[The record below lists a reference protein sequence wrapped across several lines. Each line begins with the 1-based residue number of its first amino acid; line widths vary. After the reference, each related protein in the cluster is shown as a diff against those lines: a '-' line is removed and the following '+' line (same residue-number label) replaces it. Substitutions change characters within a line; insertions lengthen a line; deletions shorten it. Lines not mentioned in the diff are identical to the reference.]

1 MSIVKSRELTPSDNP
16 AEIEGNIRG
25 LVRQQNSA
33 VRQPENSGERAST
46 LMRRLSLES
55 TREIDRLIDD
65 LKNVRGKLE
74 DDGNRVQSAIVGYA
88 SLSQSVIQLTKIVS
102 DSMTHVKRVSDAP
115 SISTEALNSMVP
127 TSDEQ
132 K

>member
-1 MSIVKSRELTPSDNP
+1 MSIVKSRELTRSDNP

-33 VRQPENSGERAST
+33 VRQPENGGEQAST

-55 TREIDRLIDD
+55 TREVDRLIDD
-65 LKNVRGKLE
+65 LKNLRGKLE

-127 TSDEQ
+127 TPDDQ

>member
-1 MSIVKSRELTPSDNP
+1 
-16 AEIEGNIRG
+16 
-25 LVRQQNSA
+25 
-33 VRQPENSGERAST
+33 
-46 LMRRLSLES
+46 MRRLSLES
-55 TREIDRLIDD
+55 TREVDRLIDD
-65 LKNVRGKLE
+65 LKNLRGKLE

-127 TSDEQ
+127 TPDDQ